1 MPVIADLAVVIKPE
15 NLIKAL
21 RLDARGEG
29 PAVAAELLEAAL
41 PLFHPRVLY
50 LESYIDAKGDDSV
63 ALGGRTFTSRVLRQN
78 LEAAEKAYPY
88 LITVGGELETAAAAT
103 GDLLRQFQLETVAD
117 LALGAILD
125 RFEASLKA
133 RFGISGTSRMSP
145 GSLEDWPIVQQRP
158 LFDLLGDT
166 ESLIGVRLTDSF
178 LMLPRKSISG
188 VVFPTEKS
196 FIQCSLCPR
205 ENCQGRQARY
215 NAEARRAY
223 GLVEQ

>member
-1 MPVIADLAVVIKPE
+1 MPVISDLPVVIKPE
-15 NLIKAL
+15 NLIQAL
-21 RLDARGEG
+21 RLDPRNEG
-29 PAVAAELLEAAL
+29 PAVAAELLETAR
-41 PLFHPRVLY
+41 PLVRPRVLY
-50 LESYIDAKGDDSV
+50 LESYIDAKGEDSV
-63 ALGGRTFTSRVLRQN
+63 AFGGRTFTSRVLRRN
-78 LEAAEKAYPY
+78 LEATEKIYPY

-125 RFEASLKA
+125 RFEAGLKA
-133 RFGISGTSRMSP
+133 CFGISGASRMSP
-145 GSLEDWPIVQQRP
+145 GSLEDWPIVEQRP

-205 ENCQGRQARY
+205 ENCQGRQARFDP
-215 NAEARRAY
+215 AAREAY
-223 GLVEQ
+223 GLD